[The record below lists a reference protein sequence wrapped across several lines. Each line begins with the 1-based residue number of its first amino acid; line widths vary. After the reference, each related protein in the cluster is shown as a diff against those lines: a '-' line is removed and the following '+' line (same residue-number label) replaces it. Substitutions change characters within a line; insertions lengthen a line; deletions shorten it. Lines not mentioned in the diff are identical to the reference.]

1 MKDELSNDS
10 LAMLNDD
17 PLPFNTPN
25 THFRLVAD
33 VFLQRK
39 SITFISIHF
48 TVTGKI
54 DGLVYN
60 NNNSKINI
68 DNNIYYSYVLQ

>member
-1 MKDELSNDS
+1 MFSYKEKALLSFQYIS
-10 LAMLNDD
+10 L
-17 PLPFNTPN
+17 F
-25 THFRLVAD
+25 
-33 VFLQRK
+33 
-39 SITFISIHF
+39 
-48 TVTGKI
+48 TGKI